1 LKMEKA
7 RTSQSPYNSRK
18 DLYFLTDQAF
28 SRAAG
33 ALLIPGNS
41 IRLLKDAAENYPAWL
56 EAIDQAEKFIHFESY
71 IIHEDDIGRQFS
83 EALREKARA
92 GVRVRLIY
100 DWLGGWRKTSR
111 RFWRS
116 LRGAGVEVR
125 CFNPPRW
132 RDPLGWIHRDHRKT
146 LMVDQR
152 LAFVTGLCVGKMWVG
167 DPKKGL
173 DPWRDTGVAIQGPA
187 VADVAQAFADSWA
200 EMGLPIPEEELPR
213 PGSLPMAGN
222 VDLRIVADT
231 AFSTAAFRLDTLV
244 AALAQE
250 RLWLADA
257 YFAGTPIYVQALRAA
272 ARDGVDVRLLVPGK
286 GSDIAIMQAI
296 SRAGYRSL
304 LEAGVRVFEWN
315 GSMMHA
321 KTAVADGHWARV
333 GSTNLNL
340 ASWVGNWELDVIVE
354 NQDFGQEMEDM
365 YLEDLERATE
375 IVLKGKRKVIP
386 LGRSKIKRVKGA
398 GGSAGRAVTGAVRI
412 GHAIGS
418 AMTAQRELGPA
429 EASFLGWT
437 SLILLLLTA
446 LAVFLPRAVAYPLA
460 VIFFL
465 LGFAF
470 LTSAYRLKKTAK
482 ETALKKSFPKKEPQ
496 P

>member
-1 LKMEKA
+1 MEKA
-7 RTSQSPYNSRK
+7 KASKSHHSRERN
-18 DLYFLTDQAF
+18 LYFLTDQAF

-33 ALLIPGNS
+33 ALLIPGNT

-56 EAIDQAEKFIHFESY
+56 EAIRLAEKTIHFESY
-71 IIHEDDIGRQFS
+71 IIHEDGIGRQFS
-83 EALREKARA
+83 EALQQKAQT

-100 DWLGGWRKTSR
+100 DWLGGLGKTSR

-116 LRGAGVEVR
+116 LREAGVEVR

-132 RDPLGWIHRDHRKT
+132 REPLGWIHRDHRKT
-146 LMVDQR
+146 LIVDQR
-152 LAFVTGLCVGKMWVG
+152 LAFVTGLCVGRMWLG
-167 DPKKGL
+167 DPQKGL
-173 DPWRDTGVAIQGPA
+173 DPWRDTGVEVQGPA
-187 VADVAQAFADSWA
+187 VVDVAQAFAEVWA
-200 EMGLPIPEEELPR
+200 EMGSPIPEEELPY
-213 PGSLPMAGN
+213 PGSIPKSGV
-222 VDLRIVADT
+222 VDVRIVADIS
-231 AFSTAAFRLDTLV
+231 FSTAAFRLDTLV

-257 YFAGTPIYVQALRAA
+257 YFAGTPAYVQALRAA

-286 GSDIAIMQAI
+286 GSDIAIIQAI

-321 KTAVADGHWARV
+321 KTAVADGRWARV

-340 ASWVGNWELDVIVE
+340 ASWMGNWELDVIVE
-354 NQDFGQEMEDM
+354 NQGFGQDMEDM
-365 YLEDLERATE
+365 YLEDLERSTE
-375 IVLKGKRKVIP
+375 IVLKGIRKVIP
-386 LGRSKIKRVKGA
+386 LGREKIKRVKGA

-418 AMTAQRELGPA
+418 AMVAQRELGPA
-429 EASFLGWT
+429 EASLLGWT
-437 SLILLLLTA
+437 SLILLVLAA
-446 LAVFLPRAVAYPLA
+446 LAAFLPKAVAYPLA
-460 VIFFL
+460 VLFVL

-470 LTSAYRLKKTAK
+470 LASAYRLKKRD
-482 ETALKKSFPKKEPQ
+482 
-496 P
+496 

>member
-1 LKMEKA
+1 MEKA
-7 RTSQSPYNSRK
+7 KPERSYYSTRK
-18 DLYFLTDQAF
+18 DLYSLTDQAF

-33 ALLIPGNS
+33 ALLIPGNT
-41 IRLLKDAAENYPAWL
+41 IRLLKDASENYPAWL
-56 EAIDQAEKFIHFESY
+56 EAIGRAEKSIHFESY
-71 IIHEDDIGRQFS
+71 IIHEDGVGRQFS
-83 EALREKARA
+83 EVLQERARA

-100 DWLGGWRKTSR
+100 DWLGGWGKTSR

-116 LRGAGVEVR
+116 LSSAGVEVR

-146 LMVDQR
+146 LIVDQR
-152 LAFVTGLCVGKMWVG
+152 LAFVTGLCLGRMWVG

-187 VADVAQAFADSWA
+187 VADVAQAFSESWA
-200 EMGLPIPEEELPR
+200 ETGPPLPKEEFPR
-213 PGSLPMAGN
+213 PESLARAGE

-257 YFAGTPIYVQALRAA
+257 YFAGTPTYVQALRAA

-321 KTAVADGHWARV
+321 KTAVADGRWARV

-354 NQDFGQEMEDM
+354 NQDFGQEMEAM
-365 YLEDLERATE
+365 YLDDLERSTE

-386 LGRSKIKRVKGA
+386 LERKKIKRVKGA

-412 GHAIGS
+412 SHAIGS

-429 EASFLGWT
+429 EASLLGWT
-437 SLILLLLTA
+437 SLILLVLAA
-446 LAVFLPRAVAYPLA
+446 LAAFLPKIVAYPLA
-460 VIFFL
+460 VLLFL
-465 LGFAF
+465 LGVAF
-470 LTSAYRLKKTAK
+470 LSSAYRLKKIGNVQK
-482 ETALKKSFPKKEPQ
+482 LLNGNK
-496 P
+496 